1 MLTRK
6 TIALFVDGATCT
18 EVPPESGN
26 ALRRTMGARTGGG
39 DGRTDDLLLKARP
52 R

>member
-18 EVPPESGN
+18 EVPPESGKCTTEN
-26 ALRRTMGARTGGG
+26 
-39 DGRTDDLLLKARP
+39 DGRAHGRRGRP
-52 R
+52 DR